1 MDLAGRRASRT
12 VLLGSKGASVNRGVN
27 WDHDKTNLFS
37 AGGGVAATAAR
48 SGKTRHARNATA
60 RSCGTVSR
68 RLVTKM
74 PVAVPR
80 VPYRTPQEGNWQW
93 VDLWNCLYRER
104 ILFVGQ
110 GVTEELGNQLV
121 GTLLYLDSVS
131 QKDLQMYINTCE
143 GGSLVPSL
151 ALYDTMRHLKSD
163 IVTVGFG
170 GVMGMAAFLMCSG
183 TKGKRLSLAHT
194 RIMMHLPSGAARGSS
209 TDMWNETR
217 ELLRIRGYML
227 KCLEQQTGKTKEK
240 LLEDF
245 SRNTYFTPETAVEYG
260 LIDQVLRPRRKQGK

>member
-1 MDLAGRRASRT
+1 MDYFAKTRALQVRQGSNASCQYLNGTNVYPFPSSSLRATTTRRGRGRRGR
-12 VLLGSKGASVNRGVN
+12 VVGGAATR
-27 WDHDKTNLFS
+27 
-37 AGGGVAATAAR
+37 GGVLT
-48 SGKTRHARNATA
+48 
-60 RSCGTVSR
+60 R

-80 VPYRTPQEGNWQW
+80 VPYRTPQEGQWQW

-110 GVTEELGNQLV
+110 GITEELGNQLV

-131 QKDLQMYINTCE
+131 QKDLQMYINTCQ
-143 GGSLVPSL
+143 GGEIVPSL
-151 ALYDTMRHLKSD
+151 ALFDTMRHLKSD
-163 IVTVGFG
+163 VVTVGFG
-170 GVMGMAAFLMCSG
+170 GVMGMAAFLMTSG
-183 TKGKRLSLAHT
+183 TKGKRLALSHT
-194 RIMMHLPSGAARGSS
+194 RIMMHLPAGTARGSS

-227 KCLEQQTGKTKEK
+227 KCLETQTGKSQEQ

-245 SRNTYFTPETAVEYG
+245 SRNKYFTPEAAEEYG
-260 LIDQVLRPRRKQGK
+260 IIDQVLRPRRKQGK